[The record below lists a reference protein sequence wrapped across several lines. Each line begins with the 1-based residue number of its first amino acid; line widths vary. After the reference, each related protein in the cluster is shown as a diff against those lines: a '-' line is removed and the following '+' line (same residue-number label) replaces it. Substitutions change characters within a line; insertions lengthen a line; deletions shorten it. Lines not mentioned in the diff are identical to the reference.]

1 MPLLHHP
8 DAAGAD
14 EAGRGPLAG
23 PLVAAAA
30 ILPDGFDLTG
40 LDDSKKLDGPRRAAL
55 EARIKAEARWA
66 VEVVSAAEVDRLNP
80 LRASLEAMARAL
92 ARLAPEWAFVDGN
105 QVPKGLSFP
114 VEAVVKGDGKL
125 ACVAAASI
133 LAKTERDRL
142 LTALAA
148 EYPSYGFDRHFGYG
162 TPAHLAAL
170 REHGPCPEHR
180 RTYAP
185 VRALLEGIGEKGT
198 GPREKGR
205 PEAPTLPF
213 PL

>member
-1 MPLLHHP
+1 MPLEHHP
-8 DAAGAD
+8 GAAGAD

-23 PLVAAAA
+23 PLVAAAVV
-30 ILPDGFDLTG
+30 LPEGFDLMG
-40 LDDSKKLDGPRRAAL
+40 LDDSKRLDAAKRETL

-66 VEVVSAAEVDRLNP
+66 VEVVSAADVDRLNP
-80 LRASLEAMARAL
+80 LRASLEAMGRAL
-92 ARLAPEWAFVDGN
+92 AHLAPERAFVDGN
-105 QVPKGLSFP
+105 AALKGLPFP

-142 LTALAA
+142 MVALAA
-148 EYPSYGFDRHFGYG
+148 VHPQYGFERHFGYG

-170 REHGPCPEHR
+170 RAHGPCTEHR

-185 VRALLEGIGEKGT
+185 VRALIEQPNL
-198 GPREKGR
+198 
-205 PEAPTLPF
+205 L
-213 PL
+213 

>member
-1 MPLLHHP
+1 MLEHHP
-8 DAAGAD
+8 GVAGAD

-23 PLVAAAA
+23 PLVAAAT

-40 LDDSKKLDGPRRAAL
+40 LDDSKRLDAAKREAL
-55 EARIKAEARWA
+55 ERRIKAEARWA
-66 VEVVSAAEVDRLNP
+66 VEVVSASEVDRLNP
-80 LRASLEAMARAL
+80 LRASLEAMGRAL
-92 ARLAPEWAFVDGN
+92 ARLSPNRAFVDGN
-105 QVPKGLSFP
+105 VVPKGLAFH

-142 LTALAA
+142 LTALAL
-148 EYPSYGFDRHFGYG
+148 EYPAYGFDRHFGYG

-170 REHGPCPEHR
+170 RAHGPCSEHR

-185 VRALLEGIGEKGT
+185 VKALLDQ
-198 GPREKGR
+198 PS
-205 PEAPTLPF
+205 L
-213 PL
+213 L

>member
-1 MPLLHHP
+1 MPLLHYP
-8 DAAGAD
+8 GAAGAD

-23 PLVAAAA
+23 PLVAAAVL
-30 ILPDGFDLTG
+30 LPDEFDLAG
-40 LDDSKKLDGPRRAAL
+40 LDDSKRLDAARRKAL
-55 EARIKAEARWA
+55 ETRIKADARWA

-92 ARLAPEWAFVDGN
+92 ARLAPTHAFVDGN
-105 QVPKGLSFP
+105 IAPGGLAFP

-125 ACVAAASI
+125 ACVAAASV

-142 LTALAA
+142 MVALAA
-148 EYPSYGFDRHFGYG
+148 HHPDYGFERHFGYG

-170 REHGPCPEHR
+170 RAKGPCEEHR

-185 VRALLEGIGEKGT
+185 VKALIEQ
-198 GPREKGR
+198 PRI
-205 PEAPTLPF
+205 L
-213 PL
+213 

>member
-1 MPLLHHP
+1 MPLEHHP
-8 DAAGAD
+8 GAAGAD

-23 PLVAAAA
+23 PLVAAAV
-30 ILPDGFDLTG
+30 ILPEGFDLAG
-40 LDDSKKLDGPRRAAL
+40 LDDSKRLDAPRREAL

-66 VEVVSAAEVDRLNP
+66 VEVVTAVEVDRLNP
-80 LRASLEAMARAL
+80 LRASLEAMGHAL
-92 ARLAPEWAFVDGN
+92 ARLSPERAFVDGN
-105 QVPKGLSFP
+105 ALPKGLAFP

-142 LTALAA
+142 LTALAQT
-148 EYPSYGFDRHFGYG
+148 YPEYGFDRHFGYG

-170 REHGPCPEHR
+170 RAHGPCPEHR

-185 VRALLEGIGEKGT
+185 VRALLGEK
-198 GPREKGR
+198 REEEEKEQGQGSFS
-205 PEAPTLPF
+205 L
-213 PL
+213 

>member
-1 MPLLHHP
+1 MPLLHHSG
-8 DAAGAD
+8 AAGAD

-40 LDDSKKLDGPRRAAL
+40 IDDSKKLDGPRRAAL

-80 LRASLEAMARAL
+80 LRASLEAMGRAL
-92 ARLAPEWAFVDGN
+92 ARLAPERAFVDGN
-105 QVPKGLSFP
+105 QVPKGLGFP

-148 EYPSYGFDRHFGYG
+148 EYPPYGFDRHFGYG

-170 REHGPCPEHR
+170 REHGPSHEHR

-185 VRALLEGIGEKGT
+185 VRALLDQ
-198 GPREKGR
+198 PS
-205 PEAPTLPF
+205 L
-213 PL
+213 L

>member
-1 MPLLHHP
+1 MPLEHHP
-8 DAAGAD
+8 GVAGAD

-30 ILPDGFDLTG
+30 ILPEGFDLVG
-40 LDDSKKLDGPRRAAL
+40 LDDSKRLDGARREAL
-55 EARIKAEARWA
+55 EIRIKAEARWA

-92 ARLAPEWAFVDGN
+92 GRLAPERAFVDGN
-105 QVPKGLSFP
+105 AIPKGLEFH
-114 VEAVVKGDGKL
+114 VEAVVKGDGRI

-148 EYPSYGFDRHFGYG
+148 TYPEYGFDRHFGYG

-170 REHGPCPEHR
+170 RAHGPCPEHR

-185 VRALLEGIGEKGT
+185 VRALVDPPSLHLGAG
-198 GPREKGR
+198 
-205 PEAPTLPF
+205 
-213 PL
+213 

>member
-1 MPLLHHP
+1 MALEHYPG
-8 DAAGAD
+8 DAGAD

-23 PLVAAAA
+23 PLVAAAVV
-30 ILPDGFDLTG
+30 LPEGFDLAG
-40 LDDSKKLDGPRRAAL
+40 LGDSKRLDAARREGL
-55 EARIKAEARWA
+55 EARIKAGARWA

-92 ARLAPEWAFVDGN
+92 VRVGAERAFVDGDRA
-105 QVPKGLSFP
+105 PKGLPFP
-114 VEAVVKGDGKL
+114 VEAVVKGDGRI

-148 EYPSYGFDRHFGYG
+148 EYPLYGFERHFGYG

-170 REHGPCPEHR
+170 RTHGPCPEHR

-185 VRALLEGIGEKGT
+185 VRALLDQPG
-198 GPREKGR
+198 
-205 PEAPTLPF
+205 L
-213 PL
+213 L